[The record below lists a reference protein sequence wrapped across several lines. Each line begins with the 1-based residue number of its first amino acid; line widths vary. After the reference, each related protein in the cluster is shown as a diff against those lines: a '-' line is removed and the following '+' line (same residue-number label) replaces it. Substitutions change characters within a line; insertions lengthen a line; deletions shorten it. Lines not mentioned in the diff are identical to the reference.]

1 MEEIKRGRCPTDSG
15 PVGCR
20 KTLLGEEPRRVRRPQ
35 TMEGKEAPS
44 FPETGAS
51 DNDTSHDGQYEPNER
66 KIAMDQMLYE
76 ERDAIR
82 ICYHSW
88 VTKPIAEHRADLK
101 AFRQDHNDSTNED
114 DGKLL

>member
-1 MEEIKRGRCPTDSG
+1 MAGKNFVQLFRTPHKKIRWEGLAELS
-15 PVGCR
+15 
-20 KTLLGEEPRRVRRPQ
+20 RPQ
-35 TMEGKEAPS
+35 TTEGQEAPS

>member
-1 MEEIKRGRCPTDSG
+1 MPLLS
-15 PVGCR
+15 GCR
-20 KTLLGEEPRRVRRPQ
+20 KTLLRKGLAELSRPQ
-35 TMEGKEAPS
+35 TTEGKEAPS